1 MVSKKS
7 SCSLT
12 ATVELSLRRVVK
24 FARKNRIRITLNI
37 SLPLRLDNSNFA
49 VTFSALKSTD
59 YSYSIIAQDP
69 SNLAV
74 VSFDI

>member
-1 MVSKKS
+1 MVSHRS

-12 ATVELSLRRVVK
+12 ATVQLTLQRVVK
-24 FARKNRIRITLNI
+24 FARKNKIRITLNI

-49 VTFSALKSTD
+49 VAFTALKTSD
-59 YSYSIIAQDP
+59 YSYNIITQDQ
-69 SNLAV
+69 SNLAT